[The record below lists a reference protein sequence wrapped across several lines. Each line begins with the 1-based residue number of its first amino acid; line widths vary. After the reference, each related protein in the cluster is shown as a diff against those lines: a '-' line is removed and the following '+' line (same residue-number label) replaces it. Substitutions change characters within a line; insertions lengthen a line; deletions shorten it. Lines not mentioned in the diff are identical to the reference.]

1 MLLGAP
7 AAPLKKTEA
16 LGVNEAAGQAALA
29 HHLAVGQQSIT
40 FQEPPLS
47 DPAML
52 PAARDLRYLLAY
64 TVPATAFVGL
74 RLGGAWVWLTLA
86 YAFGLVP
93 LLEWLVRPTP
103 GVPEVPAAAEARRHP
118 FFDGLLY
125 FNVPLLLAL
134 LAYFLVRMSSGAFGP
149 AETAGAVLAVG
160 ICIGALGINVAH
172 ELGHRA
178 RPAEQR
184 LAQVLLLG
192 SLYLHFFIEHN
203 RGHHR
208 HVATPLD
215 PATSRLHEPFWA
227 FLPRA
232 LVGEYRSAWHL
243 EAERLRR
250 AGQPAWSLKNQFL
263 QFQVA
268 QVLAVGAVLGLFGPA
283 ALLAWLGA
291 VAVGMVLFQL
301 VNYVEHY
308 GLLRRRA
315 ASGAYE
321 RVQPHHS
328 WNSEHQL
335 GRILLYEL
343 TRHSDH
349 HYQAARP
356 YHSLRFQPASPQMP
370 TGYPGMM
377 LLATVP
383 PLWFR
388 VMNKRVPAG

>member
-1 MLLGAP
+1 MLISFR
-7 AAPLKKTEA
+7 
-16 LGVNEAAGQAALA
+16 N
-29 HHLAVGQQSIT
+29 
-40 FQEPPLS
+40 
-47 DPAML
+47 
-52 PAARDLRYLLAY
+52 LRYLLAY
-64 TVPATAFVGL
+64 TLPLTAALGL
-74 RLGGAWVWLTLA
+74 WLGGPWTWLTLF

-93 LLEWLVRPTP
+93 LLEWMRPPRPAVP
-103 GVPEVPAAAEARRHP
+103 GLAAATETKRHT

-125 FNVPLLLAL
+125 LNVPLQFGLLG
-134 LAYFLVRMSSGAFGP
+134 YFLYSLATRGFSA
-149 AETAGAVLAVG
+149 AETAGVLLSVG
-160 ICIGALGINVAH
+160 ICCGALGINVAH

-178 RPAEQR
+178 RSWEQR
-184 LAQVLLLG
+184 LAQALLL
-192 SLYLHFFIEHN
+192 STWYTHFFIEHN

-215 PATSRLHEPFWA
+215 PVTARLHEGFWR

-232 LVGEYRSAWHL
+232 VLGEYRSAWAL

-250 AGQPAWSLKNQFL
+250 LGQPWWSAGNQML
-263 QFQVA
+263 QFQVV
-268 QVLAVGAVLGLFGPA
+268 QLGLAGAVLAGFGA
-283 ALLAWLGA
+283 AGLLAWLGA
-291 VAVGMVLFQL
+291 AAVGYVLFQL

-308 GLLRRRA
+308 GLLRRQTA
-315 ASGAYE
+315 PGTYE

-328 WNSEHQL
+328 WNSEHAL

-356 YHSLRFQPASPQMP
+356 YQTLRFQPTSPQMP

-388 VMNKRVPAG
+388 VMNKRVPTQVI

>member
-1 MLLGAP
+1 MLS
-7 AAPLKKTEA
+7 
-16 LGVNEAAGQAALA
+16 
-29 HHLAVGQQSIT
+29 AV
-40 FQEPPLS
+40 
-47 DPAML
+47 
-52 PAARDLRYLLAY
+52 RDLRYLVAY
-64 TVPATAFVGL
+64 TLPGTAFAGL
-74 RLGGAWVWLTLA
+74 YLGGAWVWLTLG

-93 LLEWLVRPTP
+93 LLEWLL
-103 GVPEVPAAAEARRHP
+103 GAAAAVPNQPAATEARRHP

-125 FNVPLLLAL
+125 LNVPLLLAL
-134 LAYFLVRMSSGAFGP
+134 LGYFLLRVRGGAFGP
-149 AETAGAVLAVG
+149 VELLGGIFSVG
-160 ICIGALGINVAH
+160 ICVGALGINVAH

-178 RPAEQR
+178 RPVEQR
-184 LAQVLLLG
+184 LAQVLLLS

-232 LVGEYRSAWHL
+232 LAGEYRSAWHL
-243 EAERLRR
+243 EAERLQR
-250 AGQPAWSLKNQFL
+250 AGQPVASGHNQMW
-263 QFQVA
+263 QFQAA
-268 QVLAVGAVLGLFGPA
+268 QVLTVGLVLAGFGLPG
-283 ALLAWLGA
+283 LLAWLGT

-308 GLLRRRA
+308 GLLRHRTPA
-315 ASGAYE
+315 GPYE

-328 WNSEHQL
+328 WNSEHPI

-356 YHSLRFQPASPQMP
+356 YQTLRFQPASPQMP

-377 LLATVP
+377 LLATIP

-388 VMNKRVPAG
+388 VMNRRVPQAG

>member
-1 MLLGAP
+1 ML
-7 AAPLKKTEA
+7 
-16 LGVNEAAGQAALA
+16 AGM
-29 HHLAVGQQSIT
+29 
-40 FQEPPLS
+40 PPS
-47 DPAML
+47 F
-52 PAARDLRYLLAY
+52 RDLRYLLAY
-64 TVPATAFVGL
+64 TLPLTAALGL
-74 RLGGAWVWLTLA
+74 WLGGAWTWLTLV

-93 LLEWLVRPTP
+93 LLEWLRPPARSVP
-103 GVPEVPAAAEARRHP
+103 GVAAATETKRHA

-125 FNVPLLLAL
+125 LNVPLQYGL
-134 LAYFLVRMSSGAFGP
+134 LAYFLYCVSSRGFSP
-149 AETAGAVLAVG
+149 VETAGAIFSVG
-160 ICIGALGINVAH
+160 ICCGALGINVAH
-172 ELGHRA
+172 ELGHRS
-178 RPAEQR
+178 RGWEQR
-184 LAQVLLLG
+184 LAQALLL
-192 SLYLHFFIEHN
+192 STWYAHFFIEHN

-215 PATSRLHEPFWA
+215 PVTARLHEGFWR

-232 LVGEYRSAWHL
+232 VLGEYRSAWRL

-250 AGQPAWSLKNQFL
+250 QGQPWWSLENQML
-263 QFQVA
+263 QFQAV
-268 QVLAVGAVLGLFGPA
+268 QLVLAGAVGAAFGGA
-283 ALLAWLGA
+283 GLLAWLGA
-291 VAVGMVLFQL
+291 AAVGYMLFQL

-308 GLLRRRA
+308 GLLRRQTA
-315 ASGAYE
+315 PGQYE

-328 WNSEHQL
+328 WNSEHSV

-356 YHSLRFQPASPQMP
+356 YQTLRFQPASPQMP

-388 VMNKRVPAG
+388 VMNKRVPAGFI

>member
-1 MLLGAP
+1 M
-7 AAPLKKTEA
+7 
-16 LGVNEAAGQAALA
+16 
-29 HHLAVGQQSIT
+29 S
-40 FQEPPLS
+40 FS
-47 DPAML
+47 F
-52 PAARDLRYLLAY
+52 RDLRYLLAY
-64 TVPATAFVGL
+64 TLPLTAALGL
-74 RLGGAWVWLTLA
+74 WLGGPWTWLTLL

-93 LLEWLVRPTP
+93 LLEWAQPPRPAVA
-103 GVPEVPAAAEARRHP
+103 GIAAATETKRHA

-125 FNVPLLLAL
+125 LNIPLQYGLLG
-134 LAYFLVRMSSGAFGP
+134 YFLHALTTRGFSA
-149 AETAGAVLAVG
+149 AETAGALLSVG
-160 ICIGALGINVAH
+160 ICCGALGINVAH
-172 ELGHRA
+172 ELGHRS
-178 RPAEQR
+178 RGWEQR
-184 LAQVLLLG
+184 LAQALLL
-192 SLYLHFFIEHN
+192 STWYAHFFIEHN

-215 PATSRLHEPFWA
+215 SVTARLHEGFWR

-232 LVGEYRSAWHL
+232 VVGEYCSAWAL

-250 AGQPAWSLKNQFL
+250 LAQPWWAGGNQML
-263 QFQVA
+263 QFQVV
-268 QVLAVGAVLGLFGPA
+268 QGLLAGAVVAVFGLSGLLG
-283 ALLAWLGA
+283 WLGA
-291 VAVGMVLFQL
+291 AAVGYVLFQL

-308 GLLRRRA
+308 GLLRRQTA
-315 ASGAYE
+315 PGHYE

-328 WNSEHQL
+328 WNSEHAL

-356 YHSLRFQPASPQMP
+356 YQTLRFQPASPQMP

-388 VMNKRVPAG
+388 VMNKRVPV

>member
-1 MLLGAP
+1 MLF
-7 AAPLKKTEA
+7 
-16 LGVNEAAGQAALA
+16 
-29 HHLAVGQQSIT
+29 S
-40 FQEPPLS
+40 F
-47 DPAML
+47 
-52 PAARDLRYLLAY
+52 RDLRYLLAY
-64 TVPATAFVGL
+64 TLPLTAALGL
-74 RLGGAWVWLTLA
+74 WLGGPWTWLTLF

-93 LLEWLVRPTP
+93 LLEWMRPPLPAVP
-103 GVPEVPAAAEARRHP
+103 GLAAATETKRHA

-125 FNVPLLLAL
+125 LNVPLQYGLLG
-134 LAYFLVRMSSGAFGP
+134 YFLYALATRGFSTM
-149 AETAGAVLAVG
+149 ETAGAIFSVG
-160 ICIGALGINVAH
+160 ICCGALGINVAH

-178 RPAEQR
+178 RGWEQR
-184 LAQVLLLG
+184 LAQALLL
-192 SLYLHFFIEHN
+192 STWYAHFFIEHN

-208 HVATPLD
+208 HVATPFD
-215 PATSRLHEPFWA
+215 SVTARLHEGFWR

-232 LVGEYRSAWHL
+232 VVGEYRSAWVL

-250 AGQPAWSLKNQFL
+250 LDQPWWSADNQML
-263 QFQVA
+263 QFQVV
-268 QVLAVGAVLGLFGPA
+268 QGLLAGAVVAVVGLPGLLG
-283 ALLAWLGA
+283 WLGA
-291 VAVGMVLFQL
+291 AAVGCVLFQL

-308 GLLRRRA
+308 GLLRRQTA
-315 ASGAYE
+315 PGTYE

-328 WNSEHQL
+328 WNSEHAL

-356 YHSLRFQPASPQMP
+356 YQTLRFQPASPQMP

-388 VMNKRVPAG
+388 VMNKRVPA